1 MKFLKLIGH
10 TLFITLLTILTQVGG
25 LLWLMSV
32 FIAVK
37 FQKRKRYIFP
47 IMYLLFN
54 LLFVPMIA
62 PYFGRTKLPVTKS
75 ELKPQNPIYPLLFR
89 NYVDNE
95 LHDVLQ
101 QSTIDLAHLGIKTTY
116 LDANFPFLNGFP
128 LFPHLSHND
137 GKKIDIAFM
146 YLENDNKTDQKP
158 SFMGYGAFVSDIN
171 PTSNDCIEQGYWQ
184 YDITKYLSPNKSNS
198 LLLDKE
204 NSKTL
209 IQGLLYR
216 SKNSKIFI
224 EPYLKKELALS
235 KYDNV
240 RFHGCQAV
248 RHDDHIHF
256 EIK

>member
-10 TLFITLLTILTQVGG
+10 ILFIALLTILTQVGG

-37 FQKRKRYIFP
+37 LQKRKRYIFP
-47 IMYLLFN
+47 IIYLVCN
-54 LLFVPMIA
+54 LIIVPIVA
-62 PYFGRTKLPVTKS
+62 PYFGRTKLPVIKS
-75 ELKPQNPIYPLLFR
+75 ALKPQNHIYPLLFR
-89 NYVDNE
+89 NYVHNE
-95 LHDVLQ
+95 LYDALQ

-116 LDANFPFLNGFP
+116 LDANFPFLNRFP

-146 YLENDNKTDQKP
+146 YLENNKKTDQKP
-158 SFMGYGAFVSDIN
+158 SFMGYGAFTTESN
-171 PTSNDCIEQGYWQ
+171 PTSNQCKKQGYWQ
-184 YDITKYLSPNKSNS
+184 YDLTKYLSPDKNDA
-198 LLLDKE
+198 LQLDKE
-204 NSKTL
+204 NTKTL

-216 SKNSKIFI
+216 NKNSKILI
-224 EPYLKKELALS
+224 EPYLKKELGLS
-235 KYDNV
+235 KYDNI

>member
-10 TLFITLLTILTQVGG
+10 IIFIALLTILTQVGG
-25 LLWLMSV
+25 LLWLVSV
-32 FIAVK
+32 FIAAK
-37 FQKRKRYIFP
+37 FQKRKRYVFLIV
-47 IMYLLFN
+47 YLVCN
-54 LLFVPMIA
+54 LLFVPMLA
-62 PYFGRTKLPVTKS
+62 PYFGRTKLPVIKS
-75 ELKPQNPIYPLLFR
+75 VLEPQNHIYPLLFR

-95 LHDVLQ
+95 LYDVLH

-146 YLENDNKTDQKP
+146 YLENNNKTDQKP
-158 SFMGYGAFVSDIN
+158 SFMGYGAFVDDVN
-171 PTSNDCIEQGYWQ
+171 PTSNQCKEQGYWQ
-184 YDITKYLSPNKSNS
+184 YDLTKYLSPDKNDE
-198 LLLDKE
+198 LQLDKE
-204 NSKTL
+204 NTKTL

-216 SKNSKIFI
+216 NKNSKIFI
-224 EPYLKKELALS
+224 EPYLKKELGLS
-235 KYDNV
+235 TYDNI

>member
-10 TLFITLLTILTQVGG
+10 ILFIALLTILTQVGG
-25 LLWLMSV
+25 LLWLISV
-32 FIAVK
+32 LFAAK

-47 IMYLLFN
+47 IIYLVCN
-54 LLFVPMIA
+54 LIIVPCVA
-62 PYFGRTKLPVTKS
+62 PYFGRTKLPVIKS
-75 ELKPQNPIYPLLFR
+75 VLKPQNHIYPLLFR

-95 LHDVLQ
+95 LYNVLQ

-146 YLENDNKTDQKP
+146 YLENNNKIDQKP
-158 SFMGYGAFVSDIN
+158 SFMGYGAFVDDVN
-171 PTSNDCIEQGYWQ
+171 PTSNQCKKQGYWQ
-184 YDITKYLSPNKSNS
+184 YDLTKYLSPDKSDAFR
-198 LLLDKE
+198 LDKE
-204 NSKTL
+204 NTKTL

-216 SKNSKIFI
+216 NKNSKIFI
-224 EPYLKKELALS
+224 EPYLKKELGLS
-235 KYDNV
+235 KYDNI

>member
-1 MKFLKLIGH
+1 MKLLKLFGH
-10 TLFITLLTILTQVGG
+10 LLIITLLTILTQIGG

-32 FIAVK
+32 IISK
-37 FQKRKRYIFP
+37 QWHLRKRFVFP
-47 IMYLLFN
+47 SVYLVCN
-54 LLFVPMIA
+54 LIVVPIVA
-62 PYFGRTKLPVTKS
+62 PHFGRTKLPVIQS
-75 ELKPQNPIYPLLFR
+75 VLKPQNLIYPLLFR
-89 NYVDNE
+89 NYVDNK
-95 LHDVLQ
+95 LYDVLQ

-146 YLENDNKTDQKP
+146 YLENNNKTDQKP
-158 SFMGYGAFVSDIN
+158 SLLGYGAFVNEPN
-171 PTSNDCIEQGYWQ
+171 PTSKQCKLQGYWQ
-184 YDITKYLSPNKSNS
+184 YDLTKYLSPNKNKS
-198 LLLDKE
+198 LQLDKE
-204 NSKTL
+204 NTKTL

-216 SKNSKIFI
+216 SNISIVFI
-224 EPYLKKELALS
+224 EPYLKSQLGLNSYK
-235 KYDNV
+235 NV